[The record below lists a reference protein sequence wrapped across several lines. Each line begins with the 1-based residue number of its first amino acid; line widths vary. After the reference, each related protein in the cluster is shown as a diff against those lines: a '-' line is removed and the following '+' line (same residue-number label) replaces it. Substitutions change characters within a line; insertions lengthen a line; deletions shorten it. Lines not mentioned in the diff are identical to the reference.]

1 MGPDNCPDGL
11 CRLQF
16 GGEALR
22 PYGLLGVILPS
33 LILLLEKLTNVF
45 LGVFVD
51 TRKRALRIGG
61 VGGRWV
67 VISVQN

>member
-1 MGPDNCPDGL
+1 L
-11 CRLQF
+11 RHLQF